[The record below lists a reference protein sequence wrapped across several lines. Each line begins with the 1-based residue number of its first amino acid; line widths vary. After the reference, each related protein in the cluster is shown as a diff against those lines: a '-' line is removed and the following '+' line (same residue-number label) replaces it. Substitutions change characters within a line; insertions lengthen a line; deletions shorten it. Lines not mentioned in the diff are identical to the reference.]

1 MSVRAKICGIRS
13 EDDLAI
19 AVAAG
24 ADAVGFISGIT
35 HRSEDELDANVA
47 RALSRLVPPY
57 VTRVL
62 VTHLQDANEIL
73 RLADRVEADAIQVHG
88 EVSLETVQAVVVGAN
103 GRQVIKAVHVT
114 SGAALSSAVAAA
126 DICGAVHLDSRTE
139 DRLGGTGR
147 THDWSVSAAIVQALA
162 ERRCHVILA
171 GGLTPA
177 NLAEAMSVVGPF
189 AVDANSGLEDDRGDK
204 SESLCNAFVSL
215 AHSGR
220 NLEGNRG
227 DG

>member
-1 MSVRAKICGIRS
+1 MTVRVKICGIRS

-24 ADAVGFISGIT
+24 ADAVGFIAGTT
-35 HRSEDELDANVA
+35 HFTEDGLDAAAA
-47 RALSRLVPPY
+47 RNLSRQVPPY

-62 VTHLQDANEIL
+62 VTHLQDAVAIL
-73 RLADRVEADAIQVHG
+73 RLADQVNADSIQVHG
-88 EVSLETVQAVVVGAN
+88 EVSLGTVRAVVNAAS

-114 SGAALSSAVAAA
+114 GAEALDRAVAAA
-126 DICGAVHLDSRTE
+126 DSCGAVHLDSRTD
-139 DRLGGTGR
+139 DRLGGTGF

-162 ERRCHVILA
+162 ERNCPVILA

-177 NLAEAMSVVGPF
+177 NVAEAISVVGPF

-204 SESLCNAFVSL
+204 STGLCRAFVSR
-215 AHSGR
+215 AHSAER
-220 NLEGNRG
+220 
-227 DG
+227 

>member
-1 MSVRAKICGIRS
+1 VSARAKICGIRS
-13 EDDLAI
+13 ESDLAI

-35 HRSEDELDANVA
+35 HRSEDALDANVA

-73 RLADRVEADAIQVHG
+73 CLADRVEADAIQVHG
-88 EVSLETVQAVVVGAN
+88 EVSLETVQAVVAGAS

-114 SGAALSSAVAAA
+114 GTAAVSSAIAAA
-126 DICGAVHLDSRTE
+126 DTCGAVHLDSRSD

-147 THDWSVSAAIVQALA
+147 THDWTVSAAIVRALA
-162 ERRCHVILA
+162 ARKCPVILA

-177 NLAEAMSVVGPF
+177 NVAEAILVVGPF

-204 SESLCNAFVSL
+204 SAARCQKFVEI
-215 AHSGR
+215 AHR
-220 NLEGNRG
+220 RT
-227 DG
+227 